1 MCLMVTI
8 LEPHKIQQNTFSSVY
23 ACIFQQP
30 IQSCIRWMSNTKMLF
45 SGKNCISMH
54 IYGKFLH
61 RFLGV
66 LCNINVAY
74 ILEFY
79 CCLFVQIQSMK
90 LGLFAPKRFDTVLRS
105 SLGMKWLP
113 RVSKNHMPPNRRSR
127 NVIAVLVC

>member
-1 MCLMVTI
+1 MFCLMVTI

-90 LGLFAPKRFDTVLRS
+90 LGLFAPKRFDTVLWILFTKH
-105 SLGMKWLP
+105 SLCN
-113 RVSKNHMPPNRRSR
+113 SKRPKRLKLFSGDS
-127 NVIAVLVC
+127 I